1 MELIFDNLIAIKS
14 LIWFLSF
21 DRWFTSYEDEK
32 KATRSNFKKGPASEE
47 LFEITIKIKIK

>member
-32 KATRSNFKKGPASEE
+32 KATRSNFKKDPASKE